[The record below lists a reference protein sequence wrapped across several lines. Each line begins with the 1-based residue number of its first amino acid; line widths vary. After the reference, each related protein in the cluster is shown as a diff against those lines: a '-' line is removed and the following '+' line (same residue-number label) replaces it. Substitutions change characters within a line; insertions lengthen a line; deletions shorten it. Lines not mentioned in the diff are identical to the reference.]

1 MNKKI
6 LLYSLLSIFGGSLS
20 AQQFSDDFEAY
31 TNGDYIAQKNTKW
44 TTWKNQPG
52 TQEDVKVTNAKAHSG
67 NLSAF
72 FVSSKSGG
80 GPQDLVLPF
89 GQTHTTGKFWLEMW
103 MWVDKDSTAYMN
115 IQGTQPMGAQY
126 AINIY
131 LNKDGSAECR
141 SAGGDV
147 HLKTTYPQNQWFSYK
162 LDIDLNTNTWELLID
177 GVSKGKFASNI
188 NQVNSLD
195 LYPLNGSSF
204 YVDDVKYDH
213 TPYTKLALNAAVTGI
228 QGMTGYLAGQQAKP
242 SVIVR
247 NLGTTVITSCQVEI
261 DYNGNKTSQTVSSV
275 NIPSLGYDTLDF
287 TSPIALAPGNNNLTA
302 TLKKV
307 NAVNPDDDATDD
319 SKVLELN
326 PVSPA
331 ANKAVVAEE
340 GTGTWCGWCPRGAV
354 FMDKLHDKYGDL
366 FIPIA
371 IHNGATDPMVYRPY
385 DSLFGQLI
393 SGYPSA
399 LVDRGTDVDPS
410 AMEVD
415 FLNRIIVPPT
425 ATILN
430 GAIYDAASNTLKV
443 SLTTKFLKAT
453 TGDYR
458 IACVIT
464 EDSIHSTNAAYK
476 QSNYYAG
483 GNSGV
488 MGGFEVLPN
497 PVPAAKMWYSHVAR
511 YISPNFGGQANS
523 FPASVNA
530 NDQFT
535 HNIIY
540 PLDPKWKSGQIRIVG
555 MLIDPNGKIDN
566 ATTATIAQA
575 VSSGFVNGTSVSVG
589 MKQVVAE
596 SSRLS
601 IYPNP
606 ANGEAQLS
614 TTISQ
619 KGEVRLEIYSIAGQL
634 VAAKNYGQI
643 QAGSFSFPVNCAG
656 LARGIYIC
664 KLSHSGSFETVK
676 LVRE

>member
-6 LLYSLLSIFGGSLS
+6 LLYSVLTLIGGSLS

-52 TQEDVKVTNAKAHSG
+52 TQEDVKVTKAKAHSG
-67 NLSAF
+67 SLAAF
-72 FVSSKSGG
+72 FSSSVSNG

-89 GQTHTTGKFWLEMW
+89 GQTHNTGKFWLEMW
-103 MWVDKDSTAYMN
+103 MWVDKDSSAYMN
-115 IQGTQPMGAQY
+115 VQGTQPMGSEY

-131 LNKDGSAECR
+131 LNKDRTTECR
-141 SAGGDV
+141 SASGDV

-188 NQVNSLD
+188 NQINSLD

-204 YVDDVKYDH
+204 YIDDVKFDH
-213 TPYTKLALNAAVTGI
+213 TPYTKQALNVAVTGI
-228 QGMTGYLAGQQAKP
+228 MGMSGYLAGQQAMP

-247 NLGTTVITSCQVEI
+247 NLGTTAISSYQVEI
-261 DYNGNKTSQTVSSV
+261 DYNGNKTSQTVSFV

-287 TSPIALAPGNNNLTA
+287 TSPIILAPGIHNLTA

-307 NAVNPDDDATDD
+307 NAVNPDDDASDD
-319 SKVLELN
+319 SKVLILD

-371 IHNGATDPMVYRPY
+371 IHNGASDPMVYQPY
-385 DSLFGQLI
+385 DSLFGKLI
-393 SGYPSA
+393 SGYPTA

-415 FLNRIIVPPT
+415 FLNRIVVPPS
-425 ATILN
+425 ATIVN
-430 GAIYDAASNTLKV
+430 GAIYDATTNTLKV

-476 QSNYYAG
+476 QANYYSG

-523 FPASVNA
+523 FPSTINE

-566 ATTATIAQA
+566 ANSTTITQA
-575 VSSGFVNGTSVSVG
+575 VSNGFVIGTTVSMGLKKAVI
-589 MKQVVAE
+589 E
-596 SSRLS
+596 SCRLS
-601 IYPNP
+601 VFPNP
-606 ANGEAQLS
+606 TSGEAQLG

-619 KGEVRLEIYSIAGQL
+619 KGEVRLEIYSITGRL
-634 VAAKNYGQI
+634 VSTKNYGQI
-643 QAGSFSFPVNCAG
+643 EAGEYTIPVNCNG
-656 LARGIYIC
+656 LSKGIYIC

-676 LVRE
+676 LVID